1 MQMIDVLKRLA
12 ELDAGNPN
20 VENKMGSVES
30 LITVSNVDGE
40 VAKINESVDS
50 VEECGSAMGPSMAPR
65 TPASINMTASS
76 GEELAGMLRDI
87 MSLAGVSKDHS
98 DSHKDVEVLPG
109 RTLEPDND
117 MMSTIKMIDSM
128 NEPGEEEMELE
139 VDPDDQPHE
148 EGMDDR
154 VYVNSPEEEIEAHDY
169 GDKQVDPKPQGLK
182 HRFGDNPYKPARE
195 SIDALADRLLNE
207 FHEFISE
214 GKKAKPDF
222 LDMDKDGNKKEP
234 MKKALKDKKSKK
246 KVDESEVEI
255 SELTKGAKWRYTDAA
270 RKSADDLAKKA
281 SSASSREDSKK
292 YVDKAVKRFR
302 NAEKVEKNL
311 VGEETKPS
319 TGLSAKKKSDVVKK
333 AKAGKDIGKKGKGFK
348 DVAASAAKKYGSKE
362 KGEKVAAAAMWKNV
376 KR

>member
-20 VENKMGSVES
+20 VENKMGPVES
-30 LITVSNVDGE
+30 LMTVSNVDGE
-40 VAKINESVDS
+40 VAKISESVDS
-50 VEECGSAMGPSMAPR
+50 VEECGAAMGPSMAPR

-87 MSLAGVSKDHS
+87 MSLAGVNKDHT
-98 DSHKDVEVLPG
+98 DGHNDVEVIPG
-109 RTLEPDND
+109 RALEPGND

-128 NEPGEEEMELE
+128 NDEPMQLD
-139 VDPDDQPHE
+139 VDPDDRPH

-154 VYVNSPEEEIEAHDY
+154 MYDNSPEEEIEAHDY

-182 HRFGDNPYKPARE
+182 QRVGDNPYKPARE
-195 SIDALADRLLNE
+195 SVESLADRLLSE

-246 KVDESEVEI
+246 KVDEAEVAV

-281 SSASSREDSKK
+281 TSADSREDSKK

-311 VGEETKPS
+311 VGEESKPS
-319 TGLSAKKKSDVVKK
+319 SGLSAKKKSDVVKK
-333 AKAGKDIGKKGKGFK
+333 AKAGKDIGKSGKGFK
-348 DVAASAAKKYGSKE
+348 NVAASAAKRYGSKE